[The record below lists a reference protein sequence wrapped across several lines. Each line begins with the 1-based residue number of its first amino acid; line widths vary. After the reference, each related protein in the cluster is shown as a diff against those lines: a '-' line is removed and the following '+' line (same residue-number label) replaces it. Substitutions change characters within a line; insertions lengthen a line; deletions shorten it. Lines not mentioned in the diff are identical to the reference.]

1 MKNILALSKV
11 VFFYFF
17 ISFCLSVITSYGQEP
32 VDKTITIESTL
43 VNVPVIVSDSQGRYV
58 SGLKEQDFTLYDNK
72 VKQPIAFFDA
82 AEEPLNIALL
92 MDTSKS
98 TKNVLEDIKDAAFTF
113 ISLLRAKDQ
122 VMIVTFDSEVNFLT
136 KLTNDSYKLE
146 KAIGFAQVGERV
158 GTKLNDAVYESALK
172 LKSASGRK
180 AIILLTDGKDH
191 GSQLG
196 ATELI
201 DKVMESNILIYTIF
215 YPTIL
220 PRAFDQRN
228 PQNTPQNNP
237 NWESSPFPIPRGR
250 GQMGR
255 FPRFPRIERND
266 RTQERRQERR
276 QERAN
281 EKNQQATDF
290 LTELAEVTA
299 GRMYESEVT
308 DLRKTFRL
316 IADEL
321 RHQYIL
327 GFYPDN
333 SDFTESPHTIKVLVA
348 RKELVVRAR
357 RSYKLLTIGTE

>member
-11 VFFYFF
+11 VFFYFLIF
-17 ISFCLSVITSYGQEP
+17 FCLSVITSYSQEP
-32 VDKTITIESTL
+32 VDKTITIDSTL

-72 VKQPIAFFDA
+72 VKQSIAFFDA

-98 TKNVLEDIKDAAFTF
+98 TKDVLGDIKDAAFTF
-113 ISLLRAKDQ
+113 LSLLRAKDQ

-136 KLTNDSYKLE
+136 KLTNDPYKLE

-191 GSQLG
+191 GSYLG

-201 DKVMESNILIYTIF
+201 DKVMESNTLIYTIF
-215 YPTIL
+215 YPTSL

-228 PQNTPQNNP
+228 PQNNP
-237 NWESSPFPIPRGR
+237 NWGNPPFPLPRGR

-276 QERAN
+276 QERIN

-308 DLRKTFRL
+308 DLRNTFRL